1 MERPSAQLDC
11 SAGLTFAF
19 AYAASETSAIR
30 VVRQFM
36 KYDSKISKY
45 FDAFNRVC
53 SRVSFLPSFE
63 NLWERDS
70 APMGVAPEI
79 VVYCLAIEDNLKSS
93 FYTAFCQSKY
103 FAFEIY
109 GSASALPWE

>member
-19 AYAASETSAIR
+19 AYAASETSAIG
-30 VVRQFM
+30 VVRKFM

-45 FDAFNRVC
+45 FNAFNRVC

-70 APMGVAPEI
+70 APMGVATEI

-93 FYTAFCQSKY
+93 FYTAFC
-103 FAFEIY
+103 
-109 GSASALPWE
+109 

>member
-1 MERPSAQLDC
+1 
-11 SAGLTFAF
+11 
-19 AYAASETSAIR
+19 
-30 VVRQFM
+30 V
-36 KYDSKISKY
+36 KY
-45 FDAFNRVC
+45 FDTFNRVH

-93 FYTAFCQSKY
+93 FYSAFVNRNILSLKSMGARQRSH
-103 FAFEIY
+103 
-109 GSASALPWE
+109 GSSPRDYALFRLK